1 MVLLFTVSV
10 PALLMP
16 PPLLATFSIGDDE
29 VGEAGGG
36 DAAGFCKD
44 RVAVVSADRDQ
55 VGEGCAAA
63 GGGASDG
70 GEGRNVQRA
79 GAEQCDGG
87 SGGEFGRVKCD
98 VARAQTAASSSA
110 SRRLHDGSVPVPGVV
125 WMVQLEAVPASS
137 STLVTTRFGLV
148 TEIGPDMPVMLA
160 VTVSVAVMDWLPG
173 VASVA
178 LKCLRR

>member
-1 MVLLFTVSV
+1 MFPLTVTRLVRDAPLPVVGPVTVVKDGMFSV
-10 PALLMP
+10 PEPSNVM
-16 PPLLATFSIGDDE
+16 
-29 VGEAGGG
+29 VV
-36 DAAGFCKD
+36 AAENL
-44 RVAVVSADRDQ
+44 VAS
-55 VGEGCAAA
+55 
-63 GGGASDG
+63 
-70 GEGRNVQRA
+70 NVMLPEPRL
-79 GAEQCDGG
+79 
-87 SGGEFGRVKCD
+87 
-98 VARAQTAASSSA
+98 AASSSA

-178 LKCLRR
+178 LKVPAPLMSVLLAGNVAPASVLEKATVPA